1 MQVETNDYV
10 ELKSEIL
17 DGMRSY
23 REDLAKDGVDAGYG
37 DGDIDECEGIID
49 RFLERMATAA
59 ERGDDAGAVG
69 AVKDT
74 VLALNALNA
83 RCGHSLIETDQR
95 EGLCELILGAAA
107 VAGLG
112 GDGEDLTEE
121 WREW

>member
-1 MQVETNDYV
+1 MQVETNDYL

-23 REDLAKDGVDAGYG
+23 REDLAQDGADAGYS
-37 DGDIDECEGIID
+37 DGEIDECERIID
-49 RFLERMATAA
+49 RFLDAIVAA
-59 ERGDDAGAVG
+59 QGDRVAGRA
-69 AVKDT
+69 AIKQA

-83 RCGHSLIETDQR
+83 RCGYTLIETDQR

-107 VAGLG
+107 QAGAVQ
-112 GDGEDLTEE
+112 GEEDVTEQ

>member
-23 REDLAKDGVDAGYG
+23 MEDLAQDGALAGYAAA
-37 DGDIDECEGIID
+37 DIDECERIID
-49 RFLERMATAA
+49 RFLDIARTAQS
-59 ERGDDAGAVG
+59 DDGAAVRT
-69 AVKDT
+69 AVKQI

-83 RCGHSLIETDQR
+83 RCGHTLIETDQR
-95 EGLCELILGAAA
+95 EGLCELILGAASEAGA
-107 VAGLG
+107 VGR
-112 GDGEDLTEE
+112 DEDITEP